1 MASPAKAAF
10 PPLRTRC
17 RSDAT
22 VFSARRPPSPRPR
35 PSRAQENRRTS
46 GLRRWMPSAL
56 ARPASCAAMSPF
68 APFTGTTNSNPLPG
82 CSGAW
87 RANQL
92 CVNSSG
98 SFFQIEHYDTM
109 ASLPPRCQGGRP
121 WQGARSSKWYAVGV
135 VRAAAQCTVSLFAA
149 ATAFFGSVSSS
160 TPSLYLAWAVASST
174 S

>member
-56 ARPASCAAMSPF
+56 ARPASCAALSPF
-68 APFTGTTNSNPLPG
+68 APFTGTTKSNPLPG
-82 CSGAW
+82 CSGAR

-98 SFFQIEHYDTM
+98 SFFQIEHYDTQPV
-109 ASLPPRCQGGRP
+109 ALQHQDPPRHHGISTTALPGRSALAGREVLQVGCGRGGSSC
-121 WQGARSSKWYAVGV
+121 RSMHREPFRCRYGFL
-135 VRAAAQCTVSLFAA
+135 R
-149 ATAFFGSVSSS
+149 
-160 TPSLYLAWAVASST
+160 
-174 S
+174 